1 MCALCSGRSG
11 GRGRRVW
18 QLVASLI
25 AAVVLLAAACSSSR
39 PSAPGGPATA
49 GASTEPRRAVIPPA
63 TPAGAQFGWLIAVM
77 AYLPMSDAEERTHFD
92 PGYLAMV
99 SPAALNQWL
108 QGLNEWLEAG
118 TGAQLVSIK
127 VDEPSM
133 VVAVVSVF
141 AENRSQPIDPVT
153 AGPVMLGAIKGAFT
167 LAARR

>member
-1 MCALCSGRSG
+1 M
-11 GRGRRVW
+11 
-18 QLVASLI
+18 QLVE
-25 AAVVLLAAACSSSR
+25 AVGAWRTGHCRRLDGTREGCDPTRYACR
-39 PSAPGGPATA
+39 
-49 GASTEPRRAVIPPA
+49 
-63 TPAGAQFGWLIAVM
+63 AQFGWLIAVM

>member
-39 PSAPGGPATA
+39 PSAPGGPA
-49 GASTEPRRAVIPPA
+49 VIPPA

-77 AYLPMSDAEERTHFD
+77 AHLPMSDAEERTHFD

>member
-25 AAVVLLAAACSSSR
+25 AAVVLLATACSSSR

-49 GASTEPRRAVIPPA
+49 GASTEPGRAVIPPA

-77 AYLPMSDAEERTHFD
+77 AHLPMSDAEERTHFD